1 LEQRVKERLTG
12 ASILVVVVVL
22 LVPELFRGD
31 RQASTAAPAAQP
43 AGPPL
48 QSYTIELG
56 TAPAAAPALATA
68 PPQLPPTNAVSPA
81 PAAAAGNRAAVPA
94 TAAAPVPAAASP
106 PPAAHATPEPEAAA
120 PPATTKLAGS
130 GWAVQV
136 GSFSRR
142 DNAARMVQQ
151 AAKQGLRLSIA
162 GPDDRGLFRVR
173 SSVHAD
179 RARVVEL
186 QQLLAAKGF
195 KGVIAKVP

>member
-1 LEQRVKERLTG
+1 MEQRAKERLTG

-31 RQASTAAPAAQP
+31 RQASTAALAAHP

-56 TAPAAAPALATA
+56 ATPAAAPPLATA
-68 PPQLPPTNAVSPA
+68 PP
-81 PAAAAGNRAAVPA
+81 AAAR
-94 TAAAPVPAAASP
+94 S
-106 PPAAHATPEPEAAA
+106 TPQPETAA
-120 PPATTKLAGS
+120 PPAVAREAGS
-130 GWAVQV
+130 GWVVQV
-136 GSFSRR
+136 GSFSKR

-151 AAKQGLRLSIA
+151 AAKKGLRLNIA

-195 KGVIAKVP
+195 KGMIARAP